1 MREIPVSEIT
11 ETVARL
17 CIEANIDLGADV
29 EEAFRRMKETE
40 DSPTGKEVLDLLLKN
55 AQIAR
60 EERMPICQDT
70 GLAVVFIDVGQ
81 DVHFTG
87 GSLEEAIHEGVR
99 QGYEKG
105 YLRKST
111 CHPFTRK
118 NLGDNTPAIIHTRIV
133 PGDKVQIVVEPKG
146 GGSEN
151 MSRVVMLAP
160 AEGIE
165 GIKAYILQRVKESGS
180 NPCPPIVVGVGI
192 GGTFERAAFL
202 AKKATLRPIGT
213 KNPDPELDAL
223 EQELLEK
230 INKIGIGP
238 GGLGGRTTALSVHIE
253 MMPCHIASLPLAV
266 NIQCHAGRHKEA
278 IL

>member
-1 MREIPVSEIT
+1 MREIPVSEVT

-17 CIEANIDLGADV
+17 CVEANTDLGADV

-40 DSPTGKEVLDLLLKN
+40 VSPTGKEVLDLLLKN
-55 AQIAR
+55 ARIAR

-87 GSLEEAIHEGVR
+87 GDLEGAIHEGVR
-99 QGYEKG
+99 RGYEKG

-118 NLGDNTPAIIHTRIV
+118 NLGDNTPAIIHTHIV
-133 PGDKVQIVVEPKG
+133 PGDRVRITVEPKG

-160 AEGIE
+160 AEGVE
-165 GIKAYILQRVKESGS
+165 GIKAYILQRVRESGS

-192 GGTFERAAFL
+192 GGTFERAALL

-213 KNPDPELDAL
+213 ENPDPELAAL
-223 EQELLEK
+223 EAELLEK
-230 INKIGIGP
+230 INQIGIGP
-238 GGLGGRTTALSVHIE
+238 GGLGGKTTALAVHIE

-278 IL
+278 VL

>member
-1 MREIPVSEIT
+1 MREIPVSQIT

-17 CIEANIDLGADV
+17 CVEANTDLSPDV
-29 EEAFRRMKETE
+29 EEAFRRMKGQEA
-40 DSPTGKEVLDLLLKN
+40 SPTGKEVLDLLLKN
-55 AQIAR
+55 ARIAR

-70 GLAVVFIDVGQ
+70 GLAVVFIEVGQ
-81 DVHFTG
+81 EVHFTG
-87 GSLEEAIHEGVR
+87 GDLEAAIHEGVR

-133 PGDKVQIVVEPKG
+133 PGDAVRIIVEPKG

-165 GIKAYILQRVKESGS
+165 GIKAYILQRVRESGS

-213 KNPDPELDAL
+213 ENPDPELKAL
-223 EQELLEK
+223 EKELLEN

-238 GGLGGRTTALSVHIE
+238 GGLGGTTTALAVHIE

-278 IL
+278 VL

>member
-1 MREIPVSEIT
+1 MKEIPVSRVT

-17 CIEANIDLGADV
+17 CIEANTDLGGDV
-29 EEAFRRMKETE
+29 EAAFRKMAETE
-40 DSPTGKEVLDLLLKN
+40 PSPTGREVLNLLLKN
-55 AQIAR
+55 AAIAR
-60 EERMPICQDT
+60 EEQMPICQDT
-70 GLAVVFIDVGQ
+70 GLAVVFIEVGQ
-81 DVHFTG
+81 EVHFTG
-87 GSLEEAIHEGVR
+87 GSLEEAIQEGVR

-133 PGDKVQIVVEPKG
+133 PGDTVHIIVEPKG

-151 MSRVVMLAP
+151 MSRVVMLTP
-160 AEGIE
+160 SEGID
-165 GIKAYILQRVKESGS
+165 GVRSYVIQRVREAGS

-213 KNPDPELDAL
+213 ENPDPELAKLEGEILDAVNRL
-223 EQELLEK
+223 
-230 INKIGIGP
+230 GIGP
-238 GGLGGRTTALSVHIE
+238 AGLGGRTTALAVHIE
-253 MMPCHIASLPLAV
+253 MVPCHIASLPLAV

-278 IL
+278 TL

>member
-1 MREIPVSEIT
+1 MKEIPVAQIT

-17 CIEANIDLGADV
+17 CIEANVDLGGDV
-29 EEAFRRMKETE
+29 EEAFRRMKDLEV
-40 DSPTGKEVLDLLLKN
+40 SPTGKEVLDLLLEN
-55 AQIAR
+55 ARIAR

-70 GLAVVFIDVGQ
+70 GLAVVFIEVGQ

-87 GSLEEAIHEGVR
+87 GDLESAIHEGVR

-133 PGDKVQIVVEPKG
+133 PGDMVRIVVEPKG

-151 MSRVVMLAP
+151 MSRVVMLTP
-160 AEGIE
+160 SEGVE
-165 GIKAYILQRVKESGS
+165 GVKAYVIQRVREAGS

-202 AKKATLRPIGT
+202 AKKATLRPVGT
-213 KNPDPELDAL
+213 KNPDPGLNKL
-223 EQELLEK
+223 ESEILEAV
-230 INKIGIGP
+230 NKLGIGP
-238 GGLGGRTTALSVHIE
+238 GGLGGRTTALAVHVE